1 MTPAP
6 TLQELIET
14 VERDAASAGL
24 LDLLATAS
32 STVSQ
37 LEEVGDAV
45 LGHFVDRCRRHGH
58 SWTEISTAL
67 GVSKQAAHKRFSFP
81 APTLERFTE
90 RARRVVDAAPEA
102 ARGLGHNFV
111 GTEHLLLGLFAEPEG
126 LAARVLGEADVDQA
140 AVEAKVL
147 EAVPRGSGP
156 LLDHPLY
163 TPRASLA
170 LQGAL
175 EEALRLGHNHIG
187 TEHILLGL
195 VRDRDA
201 LGARALSDLGVRA
214 EWIRTRLVEMVT
226 ALAEQRRQGQRR

>member
-6 TLQELIET
+6 TLQELIDT
-14 VERDAASAGL
+14 VQGDAPSADL

-32 STVSQ
+32 STVAQ

-45 LGHFVDRCRRHGH
+45 LGHFVDRCRRGGH

-90 RARRVVDAAPEA
+90 RARRAVDAAAKA
-102 ARGLGHNFV
+102 ARALGHNYV
-111 GTEHLLLGLFAEPEG
+111 GSEHLLLGLFAEPEG
-126 LAARVLGEADVDQA
+126 LAARALAEAGVDRT
-140 AVEAKVL
+140 AVEARVL
-147 EAVPRGSGP
+147 EAVPRGRGP
-156 LLDHPLY
+156 LLDNLPY

-175 EEALRLGHNHIG
+175 EEALRLGHNYIG

-195 VRDRDA
+195 VRDREG
-201 LGARALSDLGVRA
+201 LGGRALSELGVTA
-214 EWIRTRLVEMVT
+214 EWIRTRLVDMVT
-226 ALAEQRRQGQRR
+226 ALAKERRRG